1 MPTFKDKNFEQK
13 PMLKLKSWFFNLYF
27 ILYVKIAPAETFTFN
42 WSNCA
47 DNANE
52 LCEDDDMISSTHIC
66 FQFFGP
72 LSQSHSA
79 NWVSSLISSTTLVC
93 SFDSILLGI
102 TLTFLAFSSNLIPV
116 TWQIHSISY
125 IHHIHV
131 KGWTNFP
138 GAHRQPGKPNL
149 YKA

>member
-1 MPTFKDKNFEQK
+1 MPKFKDKNFEQK

-52 LCEDDDMISSTHIC
+52 LCEDDNMISSTHIS
-66 FQFFGP
+66 FNFFGP
-72 LSQSHSA
+72 LSQSNSA
-79 NWVSSLISSTTLVC
+79 GWVLQLDLCNNPCV
-93 SFDSILLGI
+93 LLWFHPSWDYI
-102 TLTFLAFSSNLIPV
+102 DLSCFSQQPIPV

-138 GAHRQPGKPNL
+138 GPHRQPGKPNL

>member
-1 MPTFKDKNFEQK
+1 MPKFKDKNFEQK

-66 FQFFGP
+66 FHFFGP

-79 NWVSSLISSTTLVC
+79 SWVLQLDLCNNPCVLLWFHPSWDYIDLSCFFQQPYPRHLANPLNIIYTPYPCKGLDQLSRRSQTTWKAKSL
-93 SFDSILLGI
+93 
-102 TLTFLAFSSNLIPV
+102 
-116 TWQIHSISY
+116 
-125 IHHIHV
+125 
-131 KGWTNFP
+131 
-138 GAHRQPGKPNL
+138 
-149 YKA
+149 